1 MKFLS
6 TTVLL
11 AAFFIGCANAQ
22 SDRPTA
28 AVMDTQISE
37 EARAARIPPGIAET
51 LRLEIENA
59 LRGSRRF
66 TMLERDTVNLDMAFA
81 EQELADSELSN
92 SQNVRSG
99 SLEAAG
105 YVVVPRIT
113 QHRIGARFE
122 AVDALPG
129 MFNRQ
134 DSARLSATVRVL
146 SSTTGALLYSSDDD
160 ATYFRTLEMV
170 NGRTGGPSAATME
183 RLAEQLG
190 RSLGADII
198 EFRFP
203 VMVAQVQN
211 NEVYLNRGEGG
222 LEIGDELI
230 VFNQGPQ
237 LIDPATGE
245 PLGGFGASVETQVA
259 TVRVVRVAPRFS
271 VAQVIEGDGAAVDV
285 GAVARR
291 PQ

>member
-1 MKFLS
+1 MKLTTLAFVIGIALAS
-6 TTVLL
+6 T
-11 AAFFIGCANAQ
+11 AHAQ
-22 SDRPTA
+22 SDRPSA
-28 AVMDTQISE
+28 AVMDTQIAP
-37 EARAARIPPGIAET
+37 EARAAQNAAGIAEA

-59 LRGSRRF
+59 LRSSRRF
-66 TMLERDTVNLDMAFA
+66 TMLERNTVNLDMAFA

-92 SQNVRSG
+92 SGNVRSG
-99 SLEAAG
+99 ALEAAG

-113 QHRIGARFE
+113 DYRMGASFE

-129 MFNRQ
+129 MYNRR
-134 DSARLSATVRVL
+134 DSARFAANVRVL
-146 SSTTGALLYSSDDD
+146 SSTTGALLYSSEDE
-160 ATYFRTLEMV
+160 ATYFRTVELVE
-170 NGRTGGPSAATME
+170 GRTGGPARSVIE
-183 RLAEQLG
+183 GLAERVG

-211 NEVYLNRGEGG
+211 DQIYLNRGEGG
-222 LEIGDELI
+222 LEIGDELV

-245 PLGGFGASVETQVA
+245 PLGGLGSSVETEAA
-259 TVRVVRVAPRFS
+259 TVRVTRVAARFS
-271 VAQVIEGDGAAVDV
+271 IAEVVNGDGSAVQI

>member
-1 MKFLS
+1 MKLVTSLFAVS
-6 TTVLL
+6 L
-11 AAFFIGCANAQ
+11 ALTPAAHAQ
-22 SDRPTA
+22 SNRPTA
-28 AVMDTQISE
+28 AVMDTQISAD
-37 EARAARIPPGIAET
+37 ARAAQNAVGIAET

-59 LRGSRRF
+59 LRGSRQF
-66 TMLERDTVNLDMAFA
+66 TMLERNLVNLDMAFA

-92 SQNVRSG
+92 SANARSG
-99 SLEAAG
+99 ALEVAG

-113 QHRIGARFE
+113 HFSAGARFE
-122 AVDALPG
+122 AVDVLPG
-129 MFNRQ
+129 MYNRR

-160 ATYFRTLEMV
+160 ATFSRTVELV
-170 NGRTGGPSAATME
+170 QGRTGGPSISVME
-183 RLAEQLG
+183 GLAQRIG
-190 RSLGADII
+190 RKLGADII

-211 NEVYLNRGEGG
+211 SEVYLNRGEGG
-222 LEIGDELI
+222 LEIGDQFI

-245 PLGGFGASVETQVA
+245 PLGGFGSSVETRVA
-259 TVRVVRVAPRFS
+259 TVRVTRVAARFS
-271 VAQVIEGDGAAVDV
+271 VAEIISGDANAIEI